1 MRSNIRRKLT
11 ALIFLVNL
19 VIITLI
25 WFMVVLMFEPM
36 YYAVTQSELGT
47 TINKVITAIEL
58 DGGITEKTLNEISG
72 FINTG
77 TCIDI
82 ADANGN
88 GIVLFEGI
96 GDACQLHSDGG
107 NTSYYA
113 QQRKIDSAAVRNLR
127 KEIREYS
134 RKTFNAHYQDDLGN
148 TQAIKGRFYEG
159 KYTIIVS
166 TNLARTESIVSI
178 VSTQLQTASILSVL
192 LSIVIATVLSH
203 WFMSPLLKLSAA
215 TKEIAKGNYDVKV
228 EIANKDEFGQLAK
241 DFNQMTEEIQHSH
254 ELQRDLIA
262 NISHDLRT
270 PLTIIKGYAESIKDL
285 TGDNKDIRDQQLTTI
300 IEETDRLSAMVG
312 SVMEYTKL
320 SQSTYKLN
328 IVQFDIADMCQDI
341 VEMYSYKAEKDGK
354 SVSYSGPQQVYIFAD
369 AQLIER
375 VIHNFVANALIHTPA
390 ETRVGVAINITADG
404 KVKVSVYDS
413 GQGIKQEDI
422 PHLFDKYYRARKD
435 GGRTGSG
442 LGLAIVKSILE
453 NHHFSYGVESREGL
467 GTEFW
472 FMTQ

>member
-1 MRSNIRRKLT
+1 
-11 ALIFLVNL
+11 
-19 VIITLI
+19 
-25 WFMVVLMFEPM
+25 MFEPM
-36 YYAVTQSELGT
+36 YYAVTQAELGNT
-47 TINKVITAIEL
+47 MNKVVTAIEL
-58 DGGITEKTLNEISG
+58 DGGITENTLNEISG
-72 FINTG
+72 FINIG

-88 GIVLFEGI
+88 GLVLFEGI
-96 GDACQLHSDGG
+96 GDACQLHAEGS
-107 NTSYYA
+107 NSNFFQ
-113 QQRKIDSAAVRNLR
+113 QQRRIDSSAARNMR
-127 KEIREYS
+127 RQVREYS
-134 RKTFNAHYQDDLGN
+134 RKVYNGHCQDDLGN
-148 TQAIKGRFYEG
+148 TQAIKGRFYDG

-178 VSTQLQTASILSVL
+178 VSTQLQTASILSIV
-192 LSIVIATVLSH
+192 LSIIIAAVMSH

-228 EIANKDEFGQLAK
+228 EISNKDEFGQLAK
-241 DFNQMTEEIQHSH
+241 DFNLMTEEIQHSH

-270 PLTIIKGYAESIKDL
+270 PLTIIKGYAESIKDI

-328 IVQFDIADMCQDI
+328 IVQFDIADMCRDI
-341 VEMYSYKAEKDGK
+341 VEMYAYKADKDNK
-354 SVSYSGPQQVYIFAD
+354 SVSYAGPEQVYVFAD
-369 AQLIER
+369 AALIER
-375 VIHNFVANALIHTPA
+375 VIHNFVSNALVHTPP
-390 ETRVGVAINITADG
+390 ETRVGVAINITQDG

-413 GQGIKQEDI
+413 GNGIRQEDI

-453 NHHFSYGVESREGL
+453 NHHFQYGVESREGL

-472 FMTQ
+472 FII

>member
-11 ALIFLVNL
+11 ALIFLVNMA
-19 VIITLI
+19 IIALT
-25 WFMVVLMFEPM
+25 WFMAVFMFKPM
-36 YYAVTQSELGT
+36 YYAVTHAELSKMM
-47 TINKVITAIEL
+47 NKVVTAIEL
-58 DGGITEKTLNEISG
+58 DGGITENTLEEISG
-72 FINTG
+72 FINIG

-82 ADANGN
+82 ADEKGN
-88 GIVLFEGI
+88 GLVLFEGI
-96 GDACQLHSDGG
+96 GDACQLHSDG
-107 NTSYYA
+107 SHDSFFS
-113 QQRKIDSAAVRNLR
+113 QQRKIDSVAVRELR
-127 KEIREYS
+127 QKVREYS
-134 RKTFNAHYQDDLGN
+134 RQNYNEHYQDNLGN
-148 TQAIKGRFYEG
+148 IQAIKGRFYEG

-178 VSTQLQTASILSVL
+178 VSSQLQTASILGIL
-192 LSIVIATVLSH
+192 LSVIIATIMSH

-270 PLTIIKGYAESIKDL
+270 PLTIIKGYAESIKDI
-285 TGDNKDIRDQQLTTI
+285 TGDNKEIRDQQLTTI
-300 IEETDRLSAMVG
+300 IEETDRLSNMVG

-341 VEMYSYKAEKDGK
+341 VEMYNYKAVKDGK
-354 SVSYSGPQQVYIFAD
+354 SISYAGPQQIYVFAD
-369 AQLIER
+369 AALIER
-375 VIHNFVANALIHTPA
+375 VIHNFVSNALVHTPP
-390 ETRVGVAINITADG
+390 ETRVGVAINVTKEG

-413 GQGIKQEDI
+413 GSGIKQEDI

-435 GGRTGSG
+435 EGRTGSG

-453 NHHFSYGVESREGL
+453 NHNFEYGVESHEGL

-472 FMTQ
+472 FII

>member
-1 MRSNIRRKLT
+1 MRTNIRRKLT
-11 ALIFLVNL
+11 ALIFLVNMA
-19 VIITLI
+19 IIALT
-25 WFMVVLMFEPM
+25 WFMAVFMFKPM
-36 YYAVTQSELGT
+36 YYAVTQAELGNMM
-47 TINKVITAIEL
+47 NKVVTAIEL
-58 DGGITEKTLNEISG
+58 DGGITDNTLEQITG
-72 FINTG
+72 FINIG
-77 TCIDI
+77 TCVDI

-96 GDACQLHSDGG
+96 GDACQLHSEGSDDNFFG
-107 NTSYYA
+107 
-113 QQRKIDSAAVRNLR
+113 QQRKIDSSAVKAMR
-127 KEIREYS
+127 KKVRENTRTTY
-134 RKTFNAHYQDDLGN
+134 NAHNQDNLGN
-148 TQAIKGRFYEG
+148 IQAIKGRFYEG

-178 VSTQLQTASILSVL
+178 VSSQLQTASILAVI
-192 LSIVIATVLSH
+192 LSFLIATIMSN
-203 WFMSPLLKLSAA
+203 WFMQPLMKLSNA

-228 EIANKDEFGQLAK
+228 EIPQKDEFGQLAK
-241 DFNQMTEEIQHSH
+241 DFNLMTEEIQHSH

-270 PLTIIKGYAESIKDL
+270 PLTIIKGYAESIKDI
-285 TGDNKDIRDQQLTTI
+285 TGDNKEIRDSQLTTI
-300 IEETDRLSAMVG
+300 IEETDRLSNMVG

-341 VEMYSYKAEKDGK
+341 VEMYSYKAVKDNK
-354 SVSYSGPQQVYIFAD
+354 SITYAGPEQVYVFAD
-369 AQLIER
+369 AALIER
-375 VIHNFVANALIHTPA
+375 VIHNFVSNALVHTPA
-390 ETRVGVAINITADG
+390 ETRVGVAINITNEG

-435 GGRTGSG
+435 EGRTGSG

-453 NHHFSYGVESREGL
+453 NHNFEYGVESREGL

-472 FMTQ
+472 FII

>member
-11 ALIFLVNL
+11 ALIFIVNMA
-19 VIITLI
+19 IIALT
-25 WFMVVLMFEPM
+25 WFMAVFMFKPM
-36 YYAVTQSELGT
+36 YYAVTQADLGNML
-47 TINKVITAIEL
+47 NKVVTAIEL
-58 DGGITEKTLNEISG
+58 DGGITEDTLDEISG
-72 FINTG
+72 FINVG

-82 ADANGN
+82 ADEYGN
-88 GIVLFEGI
+88 GLVLFEGI
-96 GDACQLHSDGG
+96 GDACQLHSDD
-107 NTSYYA
+107 NNRSFFS
-113 QQRKIDSAAVRNLR
+113 QQRKIDSAAVRELR
-127 KEIREYS
+127 QKVREYS
-134 RKTFNAHYQDDLGN
+134 RQNYNVHYQDDLGN
-148 TQAIKGRFYEG
+148 IQAIKGRFYDG

-166 TNLARTESIVSI
+166 TNLARTEGMVSI
-178 VSTQLQTASILSVL
+178 VRSQLQTASILGIVL
-192 LSIVIATVLSH
+192 SFIIAAIMSH

-241 DFNQMTEEIQHSH
+241 DFNQMTDEIRNSH

-270 PLTIIKGYAESIKDL
+270 PLTIIKGYAESIKDI
-285 TGDNKDIRDQQLTTI
+285 TGDVKEIRDQQLTTI
-300 IEETDRLSAMVG
+300 IEETDRLSEMVG

-341 VEMYSYKAEKDGK
+341 VEMYNSKAVKEGK
-354 SVSYSGPQQVYIFAD
+354 SISYAGPQQIYVFAD
-369 AQLIER
+369 AALIER
-375 VIHNFVANALIHTPA
+375 VIHNFVSNALVHTPP
-390 ETRVGVAINITADG
+390 ETRVGVAINVTDDG

-413 GQGIKQEDI
+413 GQGIRQEDI

-435 GGRTGSG
+435 EGRTGSG

-453 NHHFSYGVESREGL
+453 NHGFKYGVESREGL

-472 FMTQ
+472 FII

>member
-11 ALIFLVNL
+11 ALIFIVNMA
-19 VIITLI
+19 IIALT
-25 WFMVVLMFEPM
+25 WFMAVFMFKPM
-36 YYAVTQSELGT
+36 YYAVTQADLGNML
-47 TINKVITAIEL
+47 NKVITAIEL
-58 DGGITEKTLNEISG
+58 DGGITEDTLDEISN
-72 FINTG
+72 FINVG

-82 ADANGN
+82 ADEYGN
-88 GIVLFEGI
+88 GLVLFEGI
-96 GDACQLHSDGG
+96 GDACQLHSDG
-107 NTSYYA
+107 NDHSFFS
-113 QQRKIDSAAVRNLR
+113 QQRKIDSAAVRELR
-127 KEIREYS
+127 QQVREYT
-134 RKTFNAHYQDDLGN
+134 RQNYNAHHQDDLGN
-148 TQAIKGRFYEG
+148 IQAIKGRFYDG

-166 TNLARTESIVSI
+166 TNLARTEGMVSI
-178 VSTQLQTASILSVL
+178 VRSQLQTASILGII
-192 LSIVIATVLSH
+192 LSFIIAAIMSH

-215 TKEIAKGNYDVKV
+215 TKEVAKGNYDVKV

-241 DFNQMTEEIQHSH
+241 DFNFMTEEIQHSH

-270 PLTIIKGYAESIKDL
+270 PLTIIKGYAESIKDI
-285 TGDNKDIRDQQLTTI
+285 TGDNKEIRDQQLTTI
-300 IEETDRLSAMVG
+300 IEETDRLSEMVG

-341 VEMYSYKAEKDGK
+341 VEMYNSKAVKEGK
-354 SVSYSGPQQVYIFAD
+354 SISYAGPQQIYVFAD
-369 AQLIER
+369 AALIER
-375 VIHNFVANALIHTPA
+375 VIHNFVSNALVHTPP
-390 ETRVGVAINITADG
+390 ETRVGVAINVTDDG
-404 KVKVSVYDS
+404 RVKVSVYDS
-413 GQGIKQEDI
+413 GQGIRKEDI

-453 NHHFSYGVESREGL
+453 NHNFRYGVESHEGL

-472 FMTQ
+472 FII

>member
-11 ALIFLVNL
+11 ALIFLVNMA
-19 VIITLI
+19 IIALT
-25 WFMVVLMFEPM
+25 WFMAVFMFKPM
-36 YYAVTQSELGT
+36 YYAVTQAELSKMM
-47 TINKVITAIEL
+47 NKVVTAIEL
-58 DGGITEKTLNEISG
+58 DGGITENTLEEISG
-72 FINTG
+72 FINIG

-82 ADANGN
+82 ADAKGN
-88 GIVLFEGI
+88 GLVLFEGI
-96 GDACQLHSDGG
+96 GDACQLHSEGSND
-107 NTSYYA
+107 NFFD
-113 QQRKIDSAAVRNLR
+113 QQRKIDSTVVRNLR

-134 RKTFNAHYQDDLGN
+134 RQNYNAHFQDDLGN
-148 TQAIKGRFYEG
+148 IQAIKGRFYDG
-159 KYTIIVS
+159 QYTIIVS

-178 VSTQLQTASILSVL
+178 VSSQLQTASIIGII
-192 LSIVIATVLSH
+192 LSILIATIMSH

-241 DFNQMTEEIQHSH
+241 DFNLMTEEIQHSH

-270 PLTIIKGYAESIKDL
+270 PLTIIKGYAESIKDI
-285 TGDNKDIRDQQLTTI
+285 TGENKEIRDQQLTTI
-300 IEETDRLSAMVG
+300 IEETDRLSEMVG

-341 VEMYSYKAEKDGK
+341 VEMYNYKAIKEGK
-354 SVSYSGPQQVYIFAD
+354 SISYAGPQQIYVFAD
-369 AQLIER
+369 AALIER
-375 VIHNFVANALIHTPA
+375 VIHNFVSNALVHTPP
-390 ETRVGVAINITADG
+390 ETRVGVAINVTEEG

-435 GGRTGSG
+435 EGRTGSG

-453 NHHFSYGVESREGL
+453 NHNFQYGVESREGL

-472 FMTQ
+472 FII